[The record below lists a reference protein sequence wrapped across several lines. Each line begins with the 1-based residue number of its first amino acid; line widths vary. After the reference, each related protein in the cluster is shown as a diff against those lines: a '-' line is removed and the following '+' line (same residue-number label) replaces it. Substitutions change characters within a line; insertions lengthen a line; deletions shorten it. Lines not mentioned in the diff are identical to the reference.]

1 MEQKRRNKNALRS
14 RRLIIDAYI
23 KLLETYSANKIT
35 VTKIVEVADLNRST
49 FYAHFTNPSDVFAAI
64 EEDLMN
70 QFMTL
75 LDQVQLEH
83 ILEQP
88 LPLVTEIA
96 NFVNSNRELYVKLIN
111 NNRESTFLEKL
122 KELFIEQM
130 MSDKETLRR
139 FSDRK
144 TLDINL
150 RFLAGGY
157 IEILRDWFMGNQDLQ
172 IDELS
177 EIISKIITDGLRSC
191 MAQR

>member
-139 FSDRK
+139 FTDRK

-191 MAQR
+191 MA